1 MCSSIYLDTIIQSGV
16 RARLLLMFKTS
27 PSFRPLLV
35 SSHCNEAAQV
45 CVRSTENKAALLLG
59 GRFLVAEVLAV
70 GLLAVFGFRNV
81 RLAAAAAT

>member
-1 MCSSIYLDTIIQSGV
+1 
-16 RARLLLMFKTS
+16 MFKTS
-27 PSFRPLLV
+27 PSSRPLLV

-45 CVRSTENKAALLLG
+45 FVRSRKNKAALLLG